1 MTTADK
7 LLTRLTRLDTEESI
21 CAIAKFLDPLAQP
34 SILEGINDDRAVSVI
49 HFDDGSVLALDDP
62 IYIN

>member
-7 LLTRLTRLDTEESI
+7 LLTRLTRLDSEESMV
-21 CAIAKFLDPLAQP
+21 AIAKFLDPLAQP
-34 SILEGINDDRAVSVI
+34 SLLEGFVDGRAVCVI
-49 HFDDGSVLALDDP
+49 KFDDGSVLALDDP

>member
-7 LLTRLTRLDTEESI
+7 LLTRLTRLDTEEGI

-34 SILEGINDDRAVSVI
+34 SRLEGFNDGRAVRVI
-49 HFDDGSVLALDDP
+49 HFDDDSVLALDDP